1 MIKQVLILCNKLYLF
16 FFLKRATAMQPFVT
30 FLVNFGCLFS
40 GNESGFSSVPHQG
53 WAVYEDLL
61 ITVINVY
68 LLLLHLH
75 ELGQ

>member
-1 MIKQVLILCNKLYLF
+1 
-16 FFLKRATAMQPFVT
+16 MQPFVT

-53 WAVYEDLL
+53 WAVYEDML